1 LNRQQ
6 LEITDIFKSA
16 YLLCSGSDLCGIRIK
31 TGTRRIGVF
40 LIRGNNLDKLDRAY
54 RTGKALVNPLQ
65 LRESL
70 NHLRDILFERLRENE
85 GRRRNEIRRS
95 CQGPA
100 INRSKYQKAHH
111 R

>member
-1 LNRQQ
+1 MKLQQ

-16 YLLCSGSDLCGIRIK
+16 YLLCSGSDLGGIRIK
-31 TGTRRIGVF
+31 PGTRRIGVF

-85 GRRRNEIRRS
+85 GRRNAIRRS